1 MKTAKTPLCK
11 PREKYLTAFFI
22 AFVCAAALFVPY
34 MIYDKGYFLFYGDFN
49 VQQVPFYKLAHEAVR
64 SGSINWSFGTDLG
77 TNFIGSYTFYLLGS
91 PFFWLTLPFPTEFVP
106 HLIGPLLILKF
117 SFASLTCYA
126 FLSRFV
132 KNKDFAV
139 LGGVLYAFSGFS
151 VYNIFFNHFHEAIVY
166 FPLLLL
172 SLELLVKD
180 NRRGVFAFVVFLC
193 ALSNYYF
200 FFGMVVYTL
209 IYFVLR
215 CLSPDWKMTF
225 KKFLVVALEAV
236 IGVVMSSVLLL
247 PSVLMITQNSRVGS
261 FITGW
266 NGLLYSKYQRY
277 GYIFQSFFFPPDLPA
292 RPVFFPEADA
302 KWASVAGWLPVF
314 GMSGVIAYMMAKKGT
329 WLKRIII
336 ISAVFAFIPVLNAS
350 FSAFNYAY
358 YARWFYMPVLMMVLI
373 TAKSLEDPEI
383 DWRRGWVWSFF
394 ITLAIALAIG
404 LFPKGQYSDGSF
416 TGFGLFSEQY
426 KDRFY
431 MSCGIALASSLITG
445 ILLVLR
451 NKSVRRFTV
460 MALLCV
466 CIISTGYSSLF
477 VALGKQSSYD
487 TRDFIVPNLIQN
499 GRSMQLEGKNIDEI
513 DDCRFDVYKGMDNI
527 AMYLGVSSINAF
539 HSVVSKSIFDYYDF
553 VGVERVVGS
562 RPDADDKNY
571 AIRGLLSVKYLLDY
585 NKDSNKFADEYN
597 LTKMP
602 GYTLYDTQNDFD
614 IYKNDY
620 YIPYGFTYD
629 HYVTKSYC
637 EKLENSERQLM
648 MLRAMV
654 IDDEDVDKFSD
665 VLTDIRSNDEKSE
678 AWYKSNPS
686 SSGSSADSGDTPSDT
701 AMSDASV
708 ISDSSS
714 DSSALSDGS
723 TEPPASDSSDPSPA
737 DSSSGSSSSESGSE
751 ISGESPENESS
762 DSDSSSDSEQVDPY
776 INYKFKSNIRLYK
789 LDCNERAQTSCLTFK
804 TDKKGF
810 EAVTTLSRDNYVFFS
825 IPYDSGWTA
834 TVDGEPAEIVKAN
847 VGFMAVRVKG
857 DGQVHTIRFDYT
869 VPGLFK
875 GVVVSGFSLLALIVY
890 TAIASAIV
898 KKKKESAFSSG
909 TDVFSG
915 EDLYK
920 AQHFSAG
927 ENHPVSRQKNTGIPG
942 APDNS
947 GGIRPTSYLEQF
959 GYVHNSDN
967 SGEYTNGHL
976 SDETDIRNNA
986 PSKNHFVR
994 SQDIQNENA
1003 ANGDKSDIFGS
1014 SFKNAE
1020 NANPHEPKTD
1030 ESFDKIVNNQ
1040 GVITGGFTLKSDF
1053 ETENNEKPDEDNT
1066 KSSRN
1071 PFSDNEN

>member
-11 PREKYLTAFFI
+11 PREKYLMAFFL

-49 VQQVPFYKLAHEAVR
+49 VQQVPFYKLAHEAIR

-139 LGGVLYAFSGFS
+139 IGGLLYAFSGFS

-225 KKFLVVALEAV
+225 KKFLVVALEAI

-336 ISAVFAFIPVLNAS
+336 VSAIFAFIPVLNAS

-383 DWRRGWVWSFF
+383 DWRRGWVWSFI

-431 MSCGIALASSLITG
+431 MSCGIALASSIITG

-477 VALGKQSSYD
+477 VVLGKQSSYD
-487 TRDFIVPNLIQN
+487 TRNFIVPNLIQN
-499 GRSMQLEGKNIDEI
+499 GRSMQLEGKDIDEI

-527 AMYLGVSSINAF
+527 GMYLGVSSINAF

-571 AIRGLLSVKYLLDY
+571 AIRGLLSVKYVLDY

-654 IDDEDVDKFSD
+654 IEDDDVDKFSD
-665 VLTDIRSNDEKSE
+665 VLTDIRSDDEKSE
-678 AWYKSNPS
+678 AWNKSNS
-686 SSGSSADSGDTPSDT
+686 SSLSSAESSDVSSDISS
-701 AMSDASV
+701 SDASV

-714 DSSALSDGS
+714 DASALSDDSNES
-723 TEPPASDSSDPSPA
+723 TPSDSSD
-737 DSSSGSSSSESGSE
+737 SSSLSSV
-751 ISGESPENESS
+751 N
-762 DSDSSSDSEQVDPY
+762 SSSDSESSDESLEDENSDTDISSDTEQADSY
-776 INYKFKSNIRLYK
+776 ADYKFKGNIRLYK

-834 TVDGEPAEIVKAN
+834 TVDGEPVEIVKAN

-875 GVVVSGFSLLALIVY
+875 GVVISGFSLLALIVY

-898 KKKKESAFSSG
+898 KKKKEEAAYSG
-909 TDVFSG
+909 TDNFTG
-915 EDLYK
+915 EELYK
-920 AQHFSAG
+920 AQHFSTG
-927 ENHPVSRQKNTGIPG
+927 ENHPVSRQENAGIPG
-942 APDNS
+942 VPDFSDNS

-959 GYVHNSDN
+959 GYLHGGDD
-967 SGEYTNGHL
+967 EYENGHL
-976 SDETDIRNNA
+976 SSDIDSNNNA
-986 PSKNHFVR
+986 DNAPAKNRFVH
-994 SQDIQNENA
+994 SQGGQNENA
-1003 ANGDKSDIFGS
+1003 ASGNDDKSPVFRS
-1014 SFKNAE
+1014 SSDKSE
-1020 NANPHEPKTD
+1020 NVNPHEPKTD
-1030 ESFDKIVNNQ
+1030 KSFDES
-1040 GVITGGFTLKSDF
+1040 GDAHSEITGGFTIKSDF
-1053 ETENNEKPDEDNT
+1053 ETENPDKNAPKT
-1066 KSSRN
+1066 N
-1071 PFSDNEN
+1071 PDTFSDNEN